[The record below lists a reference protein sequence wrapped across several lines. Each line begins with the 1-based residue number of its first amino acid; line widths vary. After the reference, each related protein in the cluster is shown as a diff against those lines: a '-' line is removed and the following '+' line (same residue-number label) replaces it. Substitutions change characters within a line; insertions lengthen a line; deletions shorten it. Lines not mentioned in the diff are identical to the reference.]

1 MSLPDP
7 SFLLARAPVVPVV
20 TVPSVT
26 AGIKLARA
34 LVEGGLPLIEVTLR
48 TPVALEAIAAIAA
61 EVPDAIV
68 GAGTV
73 TRPELVQ
80 KSIEAGARFLVSPGC
95 PTALAEALAEAPVP
109 VMPGCATATEAMAL
123 HALGFPVLKL
133 FPAESVG
140 GAGLIKSLAGP
151 LPDLR
156 FCPTGGIGPSN
167 VGAYLSQPN
176 ILAVGGSWV
185 CPNEAVALGD
195 WEQIVAL
202 SKAASKLHRAAFP
215 A

>member
-1 MSLPDP
+1 MNLNTLD
-7 SFLLARAPVVPVV
+7 LAAHGPVIPVIVIQRLEDAVP
-20 TVPSVT
+20 
-26 AGIKLARA
+26 LAQA
-34 LVEGGLPLIEVTLR
+34 LVDGGVRVLEVTLR
-48 TPVALEAIAAIAA
+48 TPVALRAMEAIARG
-61 EVPDAIV
+61 VPDAIV

-73 TRPELVQ
+73 TRPELIQ
-80 KSIEAGARFLVSPGC
+80 KSIDAGARFLVSPGC

-109 VMPGCATATEAMAL
+109 VMPGCATATEAMTL

-140 GAGLIKSLAGP
+140 GVGLIKSLAGP

-167 VGAYLSQPN
+167 VGSYLAQPN

-185 CPNEAVALGD
+185 APSEAVNMGD

-202 SKAASKLHRAAFP
+202 AKAASKLHRASFP
-215 A
+215 L